1 MELVRLNPMR
11 DMFSVKHRM
20 NRLMDD
26 FFMPSPYFR
35 RERAAWDWNPSVD
48 IYNEDGS
55 IVLKAE
61 LPGVEKDNI
70 TIDVKDRVLTL
81 KGERSSDNEVQE
93 DNYYRRERSF
103 GKFERRFS
111 LPEKVN
117 ADDIKADYK
126 DGILRIEIPK
136 PVEEQPKQIT
146 VH

>member
-1 MELVRLNPMR
+1 MELVRWNPMR
-11 DMFSVKHRM
+11 DRFSARHRM
-20 NRLMDD
+20 NRLMND

-35 RERAAWDWNPSVD
+35 RENTDWDWNPSVD
-48 IYNEDGS
+48 IYNEDNS
-55 IVLKAE
+55 IVVKAE
-61 LPGVEKDNI
+61 LPGVDKDHIN
-70 TIDVKDRVLTL
+70 IDVKDRVLTL
-81 KGERSSDNEVQE
+81 KGERSSDNEVKE

-111 LPEKVN
+111 LPENVN

-126 DGILRIEIPK
+126 DGVLRIEIPK

>member
-1 MELVRLNPMR
+1 MELIRWNPR
-11 DMFSVKHRM
+11 REMFSVRHRM

-26 FFMPSPYFR
+26 YFMPSPYFR
-35 RERAAWDWNPSVD
+35 QENNPCDWNPSVD
-48 IYNEDGS
+48 IYHEDNS

-61 LPGVEKDNI
+61 LPGVEKDHI
-70 TIDVKDRVLTL
+70 HIDVKDRVLTL
-81 KGERSSDNEVQE
+81 KGERSTDKEVKE

-111 LPEKVN
+111 LPDNVA
-117 ADDIKADYK
+117 ADDINADFK

-136 PVEEQPKQIT
+136 PAKEEPKQIT